1 MLRKLANTCVKALER
16 IAGYTDCIAEVRG
29 KGLMLGVEIVKPNNQ
44 KNKFGE
50 PEADPEMTA
59 NIQRAALER
68 GLIIEKGG
76 RQGAVLRFLP
86 PLIIS
91 YEQIDFALDALS
103 KAILATAGP
112 ATISEANAESDQEQW
127 RSYFIHTGEGGADEL
142 ETLR

>member
-1 MLRKLANTCVKALER
+1 MATGAKALEIIRRDCLVEHAEKAGQYLREGLER
-16 IAGYTDCIAEVRG
+16 IADYTDCIAEVRG

-76 RQGAVLRFLP
+76 RQAQYYVFCR
-86 PLIIS
+86 
-91 YEQIDFALDALS
+91 
-103 KAILATAGP
+103 
-112 ATISEANAESDQEQW
+112 
-127 RSYFIHTGEGGADEL
+127 H
-142 ETLR
+142 